1 MNNKLQPT
9 SHERRATSDEFS
21 AGSALILAVV
31 LTSLLAVIGVVF
43 LLAARIDKM
52 AASAFSENRELD
64 FAVET
69 VVTKI
74 SRELVLDVPGISG
87 QEYYDYPDANNA
99 WLASLE
105 PNDKRIW
112 PQITDLTGLLGG
124 YSKNV
129 LVKIVGEYD
138 AIADPYTPFTTADA
152 DGDGVGDSKWV
163 ILTDVTSTKGK
174 PIHVA
179 VRIIDLGGMLNAN
192 IAFKFDPADPCAA
205 GIDGHSQ
212 MQINLAAL
220 SQRGANGTLAQ
231 AADKLQAWRC
241 GTMPTDIRSSYEP
254 NVIWRYGSPAG
265 AYTPFD
271 IGDELELRNRFL
283 INLPGIDSRI
293 ENVWTNAFKNPNLR
307 TPVPW
312 DDSATVREANLTDWF
327 YRAQHDVIGPN
338 DIYSYRH
345 IATTCNMDRIIN
357 PLGASLN
364 NRKMVDVN
372 TDVNT
377 PDKDLNL
384 ARMDLLFRA
393 IYAGLYDANFP
404 SVDVAAQITA
414 NLIDFRDGD
423 DSITA
428 FDPPPPGG
436 RIYYGFERPCI
447 YISELDYNSVT
458 VTTGS
463 PPTTTTYK
471 SYAVELYKPY
481 SEDDIPRPARPGAW
495 RLFVS
500 GVGTPIAID
509 IGSPSWPPGKSFYVI
524 QKQDLNARIAVD
536 PNALVKDS
544 MSLVLSG
551 NSNVEL
557 QRSVIDPNGT
567 KFITVDSI
575 SVPGWLVSGDGLR
588 GFQHDISKHKSIR
601 RLWDSASKTPTL
613 GKINSYVDN
622 SRPEL
627 IQARPANKPFTNIGE
642 IGMVFSKAA
651 YYRDPA
657 DRDKTIGYSIIANEE
672 KRVLVNLADPL
683 FQRIFNYL
691 TVFDPAVY
699 PWNDPNETRVKGRIN
714 VNTAPW
720 FVIAQLPWMWP
731 HIAQA
736 TVAFRDKTLFP
747 GGADYRNR
755 PGVMGFGSI
764 GELMNVAE
772 MGFYTYDNIDL
783 NGFPDLTPNDGDG
796 IQGNFEERDIIFHR
810 ISNLVTVRSDVFT
823 AYILVRIGA
832 DGPQRRVMAIL
843 DRSQVRSS
851 ADKVKIIALYPV
863 PDPR

>member
-1 MNNKLQPT
+1 MERKYETRISQPTTGGRRSAFGGT
-9 SHERRATSDEFS
+9 SHERRATSDEFF

-43 LLAARIDKM
+43 LLSARIDKM

-74 SRELVLDVPGISG
+74 SRELALDVPGVPG
-87 QEYYDYPDANNA
+87 PGGEMPEYYDYPDAKNA

-112 PQITDLTGLLGG
+112 PQITDFTGFLGS
-124 YSKNV
+124 YSRNV
-129 LVKIVGEYD
+129 KVKVVGEYEPVTD
-138 AIADPYTPFTTADA
+138 FNDPFANADA

-163 ILTDVTSTKGK
+163 PLPDVTSGKGK
-174 PIHVA
+174 RINVA

-192 IAFKFDPADPCAA
+192 TAFKFDPADPCAA

-212 MQINLAAL
+212 MQINLMAL
-220 SQRGANGTLAQ
+220 AGKAGRPPTRAHEKALLLARANNGSGVDPCDLGA
-231 AADKLQAWRC
+231 
-241 GTMPTDIRSSYEP
+241 YER
-254 NVIWRYGSPAG
+254 NIIWRYSSTNGP
-265 AYTPFD
+265 YTPFD
-271 IGDELELRNRFL
+271 IGDELELRYRFL
-283 INLPGIDSRI
+283 LNHADIDARI
-293 ENVWTNAFKNPNLR
+293 EQWSPEFRYATLS
-307 TPVPW
+307 TPVIPGAKPL
-312 DDSATVREANLTDWF
+312 DDWF
-327 YRAQHDVIGPN
+327 KRAYGAGPLDPN
-338 DIYSYRH
+338 YAYRH
-345 IATTCNMDRIIN
+345 ITTTYNMDRIIN

-364 NRKMVDVN
+364 NRKMVNVN
-372 TDVNT
+372 TTTADPN
-377 PDKDLNL
+377 
-384 ARMDLLFRA
+384 LLFRA

-423 DSITA
+423 DSITV

-447 YISELDYNSVT
+447 YISELAQNFVPSSGGGDPNH
-458 VTTGS
+458 
-463 PPTTTTYK
+463 K

-481 SEDDIPRPARPGAW
+481 FEDNDPAGWQLVIGGNSIA
-495 RLFVS
+495 VS
-500 GVGTPIAID
+500 WSGR
-509 IGSPSWPPGKSFYVI
+509 KQLYVI
-524 QKQDLNARIAVD
+524 RNEDPAAPLGSMD
-536 PNALVKDS
+536 PNVIDSSKLVFGA
-544 MSLVLSG
+544 G
-551 NSNVEL
+551 NEILL
-557 QRSVIDPNGT
+557 QRRAGGDFVTVDA
-567 KFITVDSI
+567 ITVPGSNGA
-575 SVPGWLVSGDGLR
+575 SGWLTESTGAHSIER
-588 GFQHDISKHKSIR
+588 DITLHKCIR
-601 RLWDSASKTPTL
+601 RLWANGAQAKAPTL
-613 GKINSYVDN
+613 GRRNNFVHSDPN
-622 SRPEL
+622 T
-627 IQARPANKPFTNIGE
+627 IQAHPANKPFTNIGE

-657 DRDKTIGYSIIANEE
+657 DRNRTIGYSIIADGE

-691 TVFDPAVY
+691 TVIDPASHGQ
-699 PWNDPNETRVKGRIN
+699 PAEETRVKGRIN

-772 MGFYTYDNIDL
+772 MGYYTYDNMDL
-783 NGFPDLTPNDGDG
+783 DTFPDLTPRDGDRV
-796 IQGNFEERDIIFHR
+796 QGNFEERDIIFHR

-843 DRSQVRSS
+843 DRSRVRSS

>member
-1 MNNKLQPT
+1 MNNKLQLT
-9 SHERRATSDEFS
+9 SHERRATSGEFS

-43 LLAARIDKM
+43 LLSARIDKM

-74 SRELVLDVPGISG
+74 SRELALDVPGVSG

-105 PNDKRIW
+105 PYKSGSNYYW
-112 PQITDLTGLLGG
+112 PQISDITITGLLAGFSG
-124 YSKNV
+124 NV
-129 LVKIVGEYD
+129 PIKVIGEYD
-138 AIADPYTPFTTADA
+138 AIADPNTPFTTADA

-163 ILTDVTSTKGK
+163 QLPDVTSGKGK
-174 PIHVA
+174 RINVA

-212 MQINLAAL
+212 MQINLL
-220 SQRGANGTLAQ
+220 TLAGRPTKPPTP
-231 AADKLQAWRC
+231 ADEKALLLSRANYGIGVDPC
-241 GTMPTDIRSSYEP
+241 DLDAYER
-254 NVIWRYGSPAG
+254 NIIWRYSSTNGP
-265 AYTPFD
+265 YTPFD
-271 IGDELELRNRFL
+271 IGDELELRYRFL
-283 INLPGIDSRI
+283 VNHEDIRTRI
-293 ENVWTNAFKNPNLR
+293 ERIWTWSFNSPTELNTPISQVGGKNI
-307 TPVPW
+307 
-312 DDSATVREANLTDWF
+312 TDWF

-357 PLGASLN
+357 PLGVSLN

-372 TDVNT
+372 T
-377 PDKDLNL
+377 PD
-384 ARMDLLFRA
+384 RDLLFRA

-447 YISELDYNSVT
+447 YISELAQNFVPSSGGGDPNH
-458 VTTGS
+458 
-463 PPTTTTYK
+463 K

-481 SEDDIPRPARPGAW
+481 FEDNDPAGWQLVIGVNSIA
-495 RLFVS
+495 VS
-500 GVGTPIAID
+500 WSGR
-509 IGSPSWPPGKSFYVI
+509 KQLYVI
-524 QKQDLNARIAVD
+524 RNEDPAAPLGSMD
-536 PNALVKDS
+536 PNVIDSSKLVFGA
-544 MSLVLSG
+544 G
-551 NSNVEL
+551 NEILL
-557 QRSVIDPNGT
+557 QRRAGGDFV
-567 KFITVDSI
+567 TVDAVT
-575 SVPGWLVSGDGLR
+575 VPGSNGASGWLTESTGAHSIER
-588 GFQHDISKHKSIR
+588 DITLHKCIR
-601 RLWDSASKTPTL
+601 RLWANGAQAKAPTL
-613 GKINSYVDN
+613 GRRNNFVHSDPN
-622 SRPEL
+622 T
-627 IQARPANKPFTNIGE
+627 IQAHPANKPFTNIGE

-657 DRDKTIGYSIIANEE
+657 DRNRTIGYSPIANGE

-683 FQRIFNYL
+683 FQQIFNYL

-720 FVIAQLPWMWP
+720 FVIAQLPWMQP
-731 HIAQA
+731 PIARA
-736 TVAFRDKTLFP
+736 IVAYRDTVSK
-747 GGADYRNR
+747 
-755 PGVMGFGSI
+755 GFLSI
-764 GELMNVAE
+764 AHLMMVPE
-772 MGFYTYDNIDL
+772 MGYYTYDNVDL
-783 NGFPDLTPNDGDG
+783 DTFPDLTPRDGDRM
-796 IQGNFEERDIIFHR
+796 QGNFEERDIIFHR